1 MIFLG
6 DRIFIMELARGSFQ
20 DENSVPSCKK
30 YHSLAHASKNL
41 YIIIIILIILIIV
54 IIIIVIIIIVIIIII
69 IIIIVIIIFIRRRL
83 LDLLVPGSFPDHFYR
98 VGREVIKNKVDFF
111 LFF

>member
-1 MIFLG
+1 MIFLTLG

-41 YIIIIILIILIIV
+41 YVFTVILTIYV
-54 IIIIVIIIIVIIIII
+54 NCCPG
-69 IIIIVIIIFIRRRL
+69 
-83 LDLLVPGSFPDHFYR
+83 VPELAVAEVHTRAIPDT
-98 VGREVIKNKVDFF
+98 
-111 LFF
+111 L